1 MINNLKT
8 LCNDYGYD
16 YDGIFADDK
25 VYKKLYVRLIK
36 RGKIL
41 YRVVHKGKPYDY
53 IRHNGRIFYL
63 F

>member
-1 MINNLKT
+1 MMDTLKT

-16 YDGIFADDK
+16 YDCIVADDK
-25 VYKKLYVRLIK
+25 VYKKLYVRLTK

-41 YRVVHKGKPYDY
+41 YKVIHKSKPYDY